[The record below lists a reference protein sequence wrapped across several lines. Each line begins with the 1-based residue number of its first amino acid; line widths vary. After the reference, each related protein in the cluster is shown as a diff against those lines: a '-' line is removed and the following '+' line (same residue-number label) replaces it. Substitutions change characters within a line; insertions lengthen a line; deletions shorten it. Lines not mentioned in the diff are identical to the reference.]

1 MGMRV
6 EFICPACGLKG
17 LVSGGP
23 DCGMVAA
30 TTTIYCLTCQTLQD
44 AVVEEERYTLVPCLI
59 EPRCEKRKSHRIKLW
74 NRDEPCPRCG
84 QGLLKEDEAGTI
96 VMWD

>member
-17 LVSGGP
+17 LVSGGE

-30 TTTIYCLTCQTLQD
+30 TTTIYCETCETLQD
-44 AVVEEERYTLVPCLI
+44 ALVSEVPFDTAPRQI
-59 EPRCEKRKSHRIKLW
+59 EPRCEKRKSHRIQVW
-74 NRDEPCPRCG
+74 NRDQPCPRCG
-84 QGLLKEDEAGTI
+84 QALLKEDEAGITL
-96 VMWD
+96 MWD